1 MKRSFKLKA
10 FVLTMLVM
18 MGLTLVPSLYAVVD
32 VYQNKSGITEDNADF
47 VASLVIDK
55 EIDPITGKAAVN
67 PGDTVS
73 VTMNLDKLPDNGFGT
88 RAISTRIAYDSEKIE
103 PIVLSSNKYST
114 KYDFVPGEVGRD
126 LGLRELNPVVGDVES
141 DPSLKMFIFGIA
153 QEPQYASTLKGNV
166 VTIKFK
172 VKDDASGDIRLFLVS
187 DKADQEEGNGFAISG
202 VRVENKILVADTHM
216 TYYVND
222 SMSNKLCVE
231 IPATDVVIDGIV
243 SVDLDKTSK
252 KSMDIY
258 QYVKKIPS
266 NTTDVPKFTSNH
278 PEIATV
284 DDNGIVTAVSNG
296 NATITVTLG
305 THTTTLPVT
314 VKTSPSTI
322 TVSQDKFTLDFGTT
336 KNLKNEVTVGPEDV
350 TAGYTMTWSSDNESV
365 ATVDQNGV
373 VTAKAKGK
381 ANITVTAGN
390 VTKTIAVSVNVPIQ
404 SITVD
409 PADVIV
415 WKGETAKVAVKAN
428 PEGAEWDTLETE
440 FISGAEYS
448 EAKPVSDGV
457 EIKGTARGT
466 SVVAVSANKN
476 NTGDDLYK
484 FVNVTVKEN
493 KVTGV
498 SIDTA
503 AESNEILRGETL
515 TLEGAYTTEVDEET
529 VHKSTDDTT
538 KKWESLNPEIAT
550 VDENGVVTAV
560 KEGVAT
566 IKLTVAG
573 KEATYDVLVTEHH
586 VEGVVISE
594 EDQKALEELEE
605 LTVGDELKIPFTLKP
620 EGIITDTVEEILE
633 FIDVDFD
640 KDLVDV
646 KVEYNKETGKGMIT
660 ISVKAAGDVKVDIL
674 AEYLQNGEV
683 LTYELTFKAVEPV
696 VEEEVP
702 ETGDMPVVMLVALMA
717 VSVMGIVASKKVFVK

>member
-10 FVLTMLVM
+10 FVLAMVVM
-18 MGLTLVPSLYAVVD
+18 MGLTLVPSLYAASVFKNEDGV
-32 VYQNKSGITEDNADF
+32 TESNAEF
-47 VASLVIDK
+47 IVSYTIDK
-55 EIDPITGKAAVN
+55 AIDSETGKAAVN
-67 PGDTVS
+67 PGDIVTVS
-73 VTMNLDKLPDNGFGT
+73 VNLDKLPNNGFG
-88 RAISTRIAYDSEKIE
+88 IIAFSNRLVYDPEKIE
-103 PIVLSSNKYST
+103 PVVKGNDLFGNKIYQFT
-114 KYDFVPGEVGRD
+114 PGEAGTA
-126 LGLRELNPVVGDVES
+126 LRFEDTSAAVSDVPS
-141 DPSLKMFIFGIA
+141 DASLKQLSFNQAIDSSKPSLVTGKIA
-153 QEPQYASTLKGNV
+153 DIQ
-166 VTIKFK
+166 FR
-172 VKDDASGDIRLFLVS
+172 VKDDASGDIRLFLS
-187 DKADQEEGNGFAISG
+187 STSAEDNGFAIAG
-202 VRVENKILVADTHM
+202 VRLNSSNLPETDATLSF
-216 TYYVND
+216 YVKD

-258 QYVKKIPS
+258 QYVKKVPS

-314 VKTSPSTI
+314 VRTSPSTI

-365 ATVDQNGV
+365 ATVDENGV

-674 AEYLQNGEV
+674 AEYIQNGEV